1 MIIDSYV
8 PETNTPF
15 DTIQKYY
22 FKKENKRLLRT
33 YGNTIYR
40 DYMTF
45 DLISATP
52 DPLKF
57 HNIERKFRTK
67 LIDWLFEVFSVMKCS
82 EETIYL
88 TVYIIDGF
96 LFSFKEK
103 QLENENIQIIG
114 VVALFLASKIED
126 ITPIF
131 MNELKTKI
139 CHDKFHEQKLK
150 EFERIISTTIDYR
163 FYPYTTVHFIKTYIH
178 EFTTTNKSNFQTTT
192 QKALIADIET
202 IALYVSKVI
211 LHSDEFSS
219 YRSCIT
225 SISCLIVGFE
235 VVRSQQQ
242 VDQQDQVNLRHWIL
256 VLIENSGYDPNDV
269 DNLFLK
275 ISDYYTNF
283 NKLFPNN
290 NLTKI
295 TKLPY

>member
-1 MIIDSYV
+1 MIVDCCE
-8 PETNTPF
+8 PDTTGPF
-15 DTIQKYY
+15 EKIQRYY
-22 FKKENKRLLRT
+22 FKKENKRILRT
-33 YGNTIYR
+33 YGNTIYK
-40 DYMTF
+40 DYMSF

-67 LIDWLFEVFSVMKCS
+67 LIDWLFEVFTVMKCS

-88 TVYIIDGF
+88 TIYIIDGF

-103 QLENENIQIIG
+103 QLENENIQIVG
-114 VVALFLASKIED
+114 VVSLFLASKIED

-131 MNELKTKI
+131 MNELKSKV
-139 CHDKFHEQKLK
+139 CHDKFTEQKLK
-150 EFERIISTTIDYR
+150 DFERIISSTIDYR
-163 FYPYTTVHFIKTYIH
+163 FYPYTTIHFIKTYIN
-178 EFTTTNKSNFQTTT
+178 EYTTTNKGTFQTST
-192 QKALIADIET
+192 QKALIEDIEI

-235 VVRSQQQ
+235 VVRSQQI
-242 VDQQDQVNLRHWIL
+242 VEQDIQVNLRHWIL
-256 VLIENSGYDPNDV
+256 ALIENSGYDPNDV
-269 DNLFLK
+269 DSLFLK

-283 NKLFPNN
+283 NKLYPNN
-290 NLTKI
+290 NLSKI
-295 TKLPY
+295 SKLPY